1 MAEAAHRSLGPS
13 FVDATLLVSPVGTD
27 GFGKMLADESRQFG
41 MRTDGFLELT
51 DARTAVCN
59 MVLDGSGGL
68 TGWVAD
74 MGIVQSFDS
83 TLVSTQYPDRP

>member
-41 MRTDGFLELT
+41 MRADGFLELT

-68 TGWVAD
+68 TGGVAD

-83 TLVSTQYPDRP
+83 TLVST